1 MPVLQNIRHET
12 SCQHIVQGAKFGQG
26 HGLAYI
32 KAGYNS
38 TPVAADVAAC
48 RQLKNHKIQERI
60 AELVTPAAAKRRV
73 DVSAVALIDKSES
86 LIERG
91 LATDQLNAVG
101 KGIELQGKLGG
112 ALIERVEVG
121 GAGASAI
128 CTPLTTLR
136 SMSSKRR
143 AVLTKP

>member
-1 MPVLQNIRHET
+1 
-12 SCQHIVQGAKFGQG
+12 
-26 HGLAYI
+26 
-32 KAGYNS
+32 
-38 TPVAADVAAC
+38 
-48 RQLKNHKIQERI
+48 
-60 AELVTPAAAKRRV
+60 VTPAAVKRRV
-73 DVSAVALIDKSES
+73 DVSAKALIDKSEA

-143 AVLTKP
+143 ALTKP